1 MNDVHLPDDL
11 ASIER
16 LLTLSSLGHP
26 SEKLRHRVQQ
36 SIHIGKENAWPDK
49 EIVSTTSWSFF
60 VGLAA
65 TIAVWANLSFS
76 ALNQG
81 VSLAAPPPNQ
91 DIDRQAELLR
101 ELAPSLSKDD
111 ARRQLVVL
119 GVGLRWTEQRFRQAK
134 IQSARTRKE

>member
-1 MNDVHLPDDL
+1 MNDLNLPDEL

-16 LLTLSSLGHP
+16 MLALSSLGEP
-26 SEKLRHRVQQ
+26 SEKLRQRVQH
-36 SIHIGKENAWPDK
+36 SIHIGKQIVWPEK
-49 EIVSTTSWSFF
+49 ETFSTSSWSFF

-81 VSLAAPPPNQ
+81 VSLAAPLPNQ
-91 DIDRQAELLR
+91 NVDRQAELLR

-111 ARRQLVVL
+111 ARRQLMVL
-119 GVGLRWTEQRFRQAK
+119 GAGLRWSEQRFWPAT
-134 IQSARTRKE
+134 IQPATQRED